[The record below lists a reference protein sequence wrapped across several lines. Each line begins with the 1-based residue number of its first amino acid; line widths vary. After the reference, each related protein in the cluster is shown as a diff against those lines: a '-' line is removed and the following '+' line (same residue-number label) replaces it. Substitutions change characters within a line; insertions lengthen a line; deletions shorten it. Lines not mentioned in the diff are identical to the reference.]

1 VTTREL
7 SRKPDAVVRAR
18 PLRWVTRGARSLR
31 GRKLFFLSLFLVLG
45 LLFLAVFAPLVVPY
59 NPLKTNPEEQFLAPS
74 RVHWMGTDQ
83 FGRDIFTRLV
93 HATRLDLMI
102 SFSVVGLAL
111 VVGSLL
117 GALSGYVGGRFDDVL
132 MRVVDIL
139 QSFPAF
145 ILAMG
150 MAAVLGNSIGNV
162 ILAIGV
168 AYTPYFVRLT
178 RGEMLKVRHLEYA
191 DAARCVGV
199 SPWRTLYYHLLPNS
213 ITPSLVQAAL
223 ALGWA
228 MLDTAGLAFLGLGIR
243 PPVPEWGVMVSEGAK
258 NILSV
263 EWWTW
268 LFPGLAI
275 FVAVFGFNGIADTLR
290 ARVMREE

>member
-83 FGRDIFTRLV
+83 FGRDMFARLV

-117 GALSGYVGGRFDDVL
+117 GALSGYVGGMFDDVL

>member
-1 VTTREL
+1 MSAREVAQKGDGIAQPRL
-7 SRKPDAVVRAR
+7 M
-18 PLRWVTRGARSLR
+18 RWTTRGARRVL
-31 GRKLFFLSLFLVLG
+31 GQKLFYLSLFLVV
-45 LLFLAVFAPLVVPY
+45 LLIFVAIFAPVLVPY
-59 NPLKTNPEEQFLAPS
+59 DPLKTSPEDQFLPPS
-74 RVHWMGTDQ
+74 SQHWFGTDQ
-83 FGRDIFTRLV
+83 YGRDMFARIV
-93 HATRLDLMI
+93 HATRLDLAI

-111 VVGSLL
+111 LVGCLF
-117 GALSGYVGGRFDDVL
+117 GAISGFVGGLFDDVT
-132 MRVVDIL
+132 MRITDIM
-139 QSFPAF
+139 QAFPAF

-150 MAAVLGNSIGNV
+150 MTAVLGNSIGNV
-162 ILAIGV
+162 ILAIAV

-178 RGEMLKVRHLEYA
+178 RGEMLKIRQMEYA
-191 DAARCVGV
+191 DAARSVGA

-228 MLDTAGLAFLGLGIR
+228 ILDTAGLAFLGLGIS
-243 PPVPEWGVMVSEGAK
+243 PPTAEWGVMVSDGAK

-275 FVAVFGFNGIADTLR
+275 FVAVFAFNGVADTLR
-290 ARVMREE
+290 ARVLREE

>member
-1 VTTREL
+1 
-7 SRKPDAVVRAR
+7 
-18 PLRWVTRGARSLR
+18 
-31 GRKLFFLSLFLVLG
+31 

-83 FGRDIFTRLV
+83 FGRDMFARLV

-117 GALSGYVGGRFDDVL
+117 GALSGYVGGMFDDVL

>member
-1 VTTREL
+1 MTTREL

-83 FGRDIFTRLV
+83 FGRDMFARLV

>member
-1 VTTREL
+1 MAQPWL
-7 SRKPDAVVRAR
+7 SRWAAKSAR
-18 PLRWVTRGARSLR
+18 GLF
-31 GRKLFFLSLFLVLG
+31 GRKLFFLSLSLILV
-45 LLFLAVFAPLVVPY
+45 LLFLAIFAPILVPY
-59 NPLKTNPEEQFLAPS
+59 NPLKTEAEDQFLPPS
-74 RVHWMGTDQ
+74 AEHWMGTDQ
-83 FGRDIFTRLV
+83 YGRDMFARLV
-93 HATRLDLMI
+93 HATRLDFVI
-102 SFSVVGLAL
+102 SFSVVSLAL

-117 GALSGYVGGRFDDVL
+117 GALSGFVGGRFDDVL
-132 MRVVDIL
+132 MRLVDIL

-150 MAAVLGNSIGNV
+150 MTAVLGNSLGNV

-178 RGEMLKVRHLEYA
+178 RGEMLKVRQLEYA

-228 MLDTAGLAFLGLGIR
+228 ILDVAGLAFLGLGIR
-243 PPVPEWGVMVSEGAK
+243 PPTPEWGVMVSDGAK

-275 FVAVFGFNGIADTLR
+275 FIAVFGFNGIADTLR
-290 ARVMREE
+290 ARVLREE

>member
-1 VTTREL
+1 MASSRQIAQPKL
-7 SRKPDAVVRAR
+7 SHW
-18 PLRWVTRGARSLR
+18 LTRGARNLL
-31 GRKLFFLSLFLVLG
+31 GRKLFYLSAFLVAA
-45 LLFLAVFAPLVVPY
+45 LLFLAILAPAVVPY
-59 NPLKTNPEEQFLAPS
+59 RPLETNPEEQFLPPS
-74 RVHWMGTDQ
+74 RAHWMGTDQ
-83 FGRDIFTRLV
+83 YGRDMFARLV
-93 HATRLDLMI
+93 HATRLDFII

-111 VVGSLL
+111 VAGSLL
-117 GALSGYVGGRFDDVL
+117 GAISGFVGGTFDDVL

-150 MAAVLGNSIGNV
+150 MTAVLGNSLGNV

-178 RGEMLKVRHLEYA
+178 RGEMLKVRQLEYA
-191 DAARCVGV
+191 DAARCAGAT
-199 SPWRTLYYHLLPNS
+199 PWRTLYYHLLPNS

-228 MLDTAGLAFLGLGIR
+228 ILDVAGLAFLGLGIR
-243 PPVPEWGVMVSEGAK
+243 PPTPEWGVMVSDGAK

-268 LFPGLAI
+268 LFPGLSI
-275 FVAVFGFNGIADTLR
+275 FIAVFGFNGVADTLR

>member
-1 VTTREL
+1 MTTREL
-7 SRKPDAVVRAR
+7 SKRPDALAHAR
-18 PLRWVTRGARSLR
+18 PRRWASRGARIFR
-31 GRKLFFLSLFLVLG
+31 GNTLYLVSLFLVLV
-45 LLFLAVFAPLVVPY
+45 LLVLAVFGPLLVPY
-59 NPLKTNPEEQFLAPS
+59 EPLKTNPEDQFLPPS
-74 RVHWMGTDQ
+74 REHWMGTDQ
-83 FGRDIFTRLV
+83 FGRDIFSRLV
-93 HATRLDLMI
+93 HATRLDLTI

-132 MRVVDIL
+132 MRAVDIM
-139 QSFPAF
+139 QAFPAF

-162 ILAIGV
+162 ILAIAV

-178 RGEMLKVRHLEYA
+178 RGEMLRVRQLEYA
-191 DAARCVGV
+191 DAARCVGI

-213 ITPSLVQAAL
+213 ITPGLVQAAL

-228 MLDTAGLAFLGLGIR
+228 ILDTAGLAFLGLGIR
-243 PPVPEWGVMVSEGAK
+243 PPTPEWGVMVSEGAK

-275 FVAVFGFNGIADTLR
+275 FMAVFGFNGIADTLR
-290 ARVMREE
+290 ARVMRED

>member
-1 VTTREL
+1 MTTREL
-7 SRKPDAVVRAR
+7 SRKPDAVVRAG
-18 PLRWVTRGARSLR
+18 PLRWVTRGAHSLR
-31 GRKLFFLSLFLVLG
+31 GRKLFFLSLCLVLG